1 VTVYTLLFF
10 DINFN
15 VTKVALKGSMGWLLV
30 AGNIK
35 ILIDHLTV
43 LSDLRAHAYGLT
55 SQAITR
61 LKE

>member
-1 VTVYTLLFF
+1 
-10 DINFN
+10 
-15 VTKVALKGSMGWLLV
+15 MGWLLV

-55 SQAITR
+55 SQAITH
-61 LKE
+61 LKHGYIIHA

>member
-1 VTVYTLLFF
+1 
-10 DINFN
+10 
-15 VTKVALKGSMGWLLV
+15 MGWLLV